1 MADASRPRPRRLG
14 RRLRRV
20 ASSGGASLRTGIVRA
35 RSTSRA
41 ALDEAVGALRPV
53 AAGMAA
59 RRGCWSGGDGEGGM
73 GPRLQQRKQH
83 HPHHQRGGV
92 KQAEAV
98 AVAVRTGEEE
108 EGREEGVVPERETL
122 ASRVTKDMI
131 SWPLETPGRD
141 SATTTTNTTDGGD
154 AIQKKKRH
162 GFVRRKEDTHKEVGS
177 PPPSPPPT
185 PRPLPTPPRTPV
197 PQQQQQQQRQQ
208 QQDGVGSVP
217 AWRDQ
222 GPAKGGDV
230 EEDGVVSSW
239 SLLLSVMM
247 AKVQN
252 PRRKPLPLRLSIAL
266 PPRLRSSIT
275 TTISVSP
282 CSSSPSSSASRSS
295 PSSSSPSSATPSP
308 PSPPPSTSSSVRAS
322 SFPLPPQQLM
332 SSNSAADKRP
342 RGRRQCGAAAGASAA
357 AAAAGAK
364 RGKAGTGRQ
373 GGKLSP
379 RPDST
384 TLPRSPS
391 SCRHSFPP
399 RTSSLDPERFYA
411 LLQRHRRLQY
421 PSHYGS
427 PLANTEAASTAPG
440 THPDDGGVDGEDQK
454 RTAVVGAVQS
464 HSQSQSQ
471 TQSQKQ
477 PQTQTH
483 YWLSVED
490 VLAGLPGR
498 HHLPAGHWEGMLELA
513 HAVRVVDARNSGYD
527 WVQLVTG
534 WCEDEGEQRAG
545 LAR

>member
-1 MADASRPRPRRLG
+1 M
-14 RRLRRV
+14 

-154 AIQKKKRH
+154 ATQKKKRH

-197 PQQQQQQQRQQ
+197 PQQQQQRRQ

-222 GPAKGGDV
+222 GPEKGGDV
-230 EEDGVVSSW
+230 EEDGVVSSS

-282 CSSSPSSSASRSS
+282 CSSPSSSSSSPSSSRSS
-295 PSSSSPSSATPSP
+295 PSSPSPSSATPSP

-440 THPDDGGVDGEDQK
+440 THPDEGGNGEDNDEK
-454 RTAVVGAVQS
+454 GTEVVGAVQS
-464 HSQSQSQ
+464 QSQAQTQSQSQ
-471 TQSQKQ
+471 KEKQ
-477 PQTQTH
+477 TQTQTH

>member
-1 MADASRPRPRRLG
+1 MADASRSRPRRLG

-59 RRGCWSGGDGEGGM
+59 RRGAGAAVMGRGM

-154 AIQKKKRH
+154 ATQKKKRH

-282 CSSSPSSSASRSS
+282 IPILTLILISIQRHALAALAAAVDIVVSARLVVSPAASAADEQQLCGGQAATRQTAMWRRRRSI
-295 PSSSSPSSATPSP
+295 SSSSSRGKTGESRYRQTRRQAQPSP
-308 PSPPPSTSSSVRAS
+308 RLDHPAA
-322 SFPLPPQQLM
+322 LPVV
-332 SSNSAADKRP
+332 
-342 RGRRQCGAAAGASAA
+342 
-357 AAAAGAK
+357 
-364 RGKAGTGRQ
+364 
-373 GGKLSP
+373 
-379 RPDST
+379 
-384 TLPRSPS
+384 LPALI
-391 SCRHSFPP
+391 PP

-427 PLANTEAASTAPG
+427 PLANTTAASTAPG

>member
-1 MADASRPRPRRLG
+1 
-14 RRLRRV
+14 
-20 ASSGGASLRTGIVRA
+20 
-35 RSTSRA
+35 
-41 ALDEAVGALRPV
+41 
-53 AAGMAA
+53 
-59 RRGCWSGGDGEGGM
+59 M

-141 SATTTTNTTDGGD
+141 NATTTTNTTDGGD

-162 GFVRRKEDTHKEVGS
+162 GFVRRKGDTHKEVGS

-197 PQQQQQQQRQQ
+197 PQQQQQRQ

-217 AWRDQ
+217 AWREQ
-222 GPAKGGDV
+222 GLKKGEDA
-230 EEDGVVSSW
+230 EEDGDGAVSS
-239 SLLLSVMM
+239 SLFLSVMM
-247 AKVQN
+247 DKVQN

-295 PSSSSPSSATPSP
+295 PSSPSPSSATPSP

-357 AAAAGAK
+357 AAAAVGAK

-373 GGKLSP
+373 GGKLSH

-427 PLANTEAASTAPG
+427 PLANTTAASTASG
-440 THPDDGGVDGEDQK
+440 AHPDDGGVDGEDNDEK

>member
-1 MADASRPRPRRLG
+1 
-14 RRLRRV
+14 V

-154 AIQKKKRH
+154 ATQKKKRH

-197 PQQQQQQQRQQ
+197 PQQQQQQQP
-208 QQDGVGSVP
+208 DGTGSVP
-217 AWRDQ
+217 ARREQ
-222 GPAKGGDV
+222 GLKKGEDA
-230 EEDGVVSSW
+230 EEDGDGAVSS

-275 TTISVSP
+275 TTMSVSP

-295 PSSSSPSSATPSP
+295 SSSPSPSSATPSP

-357 AAAAGAK
+357 AAAAAGAK

-391 SCRHSFPP
+391 SCRHSSPP

-411 LLQRHRRLQY
+411 LLQRHRRLPY

-427 PLANTEAASTAPG
+427 PLANTTAASTASG
-440 THPDDGGVDGEDQK
+440 AHPDDGGVDGEDKK

-464 HSQSQSQ
+464 QSQSQSQ

-477 PQTQTH
+477 PQTQTQTQTH

-534 WCEDEGEQRAG
+534 WCEDEGERRAG

>member
-1 MADASRPRPRRLG
+1 
-14 RRLRRV
+14 
-20 ASSGGASLRTGIVRA
+20 
-35 RSTSRA
+35 
-41 ALDEAVGALRPV
+41 
-53 AAGMAA
+53 
-59 RRGCWSGGDGEGGM
+59 M
-73 GPRLQQRKQH
+73 GPRLQQRKQQ

-154 AIQKKKRH
+154 ATQKKKRH

-197 PQQQQQQQRQQ
+197 PQQQQQRRQ

-222 GPAKGGDV
+222 GPEKGGDV
-230 EEDGVVSSW
+230 EEDGVLSSS

-282 CSSSPSSSASRSS
+282 IPILTLIPISIQRHALAALAAAVDIVVTTLRR
-295 PSSSSPSSATPSP
+295 
-308 PSPPPSTSSSVRAS
+308 TSGHEAEGNVA
-322 SFPLPPQQLM
+322 PPQEHQQQQQQQQGQ
-332 SSNSAADKRP
+332 N
-342 RGRRQCGAAAGASAA
+342 
-357 AAAAGAK
+357 
-364 RGKAGTGRQ
+364 
-373 GGKLSP
+373 GGKQLSP

-411 LLQRHRRLQY
+411 LLQRHRRLPY

-427 PLANTEAASTAPG
+427 PLANTAAASTAPG